1 MAFVYIAFVVVTLGI
16 LIFAFYQWQHFMIFS
31 PTYFREDEL
40 DDDFEY
46 LSIITDDGVELE
58 GVVYEPKELYRKLPS
73 VDATLLFF
81 GGRSHDSVGL
91 IKRLSAAYP
100 HTRIITFNYR
110 SYGKSKG
117 SVNEKNVY
125 KDGLKIAQ
133 MVQKHYGDF
142 YILGFSIGSS
152 VAAYVASKVKVKGV
166 FLVGSFDSIALL
178 SKSKYGKSL
187 SWLLRYKFDN
197 TKLVQHIDAKTYL
210 FVSKDDE
217 ITYIENGRNL
227 KKYVKNLAIYKEYD
241 NISHKELLWNDN
253 IINLI
258 NKAIHE

>member
-1 MAFVYIAFVVVTLGI
+1 MVFVYIAFVVVTLAI
-16 LIFAFYQWQHFMIFS
+16 VLFALYQWQHFMIFS

-46 LSIITDDGVELE
+46 VSITTDDGVELE
-58 GVVYEPKELYRKLPS
+58 GVVYEPKELYRKLATIE
-73 VDATLLFF
+73 ATLLFF

-91 IKRLSAAYP
+91 IKRLSSRFT

-117 SVNEKNVY
+117 FVNEKNVY

-166 FLVGSFDSIALL
+166 FLVGAFDSIALL
-178 SKSKYGKSL
+178 TKSKYGKNL
-187 SWLLRYKFDN
+187 SWLLRYRFDN
-197 TKLVQHIDAKTYL
+197 TKFVQNIDAKTYL

-227 KKYVKNLAIYKEYD
+227 KKHVKNLAVYKEYD
-241 NISHKELLWNDN
+241 NISHKELLWNDD
-253 IINLI
+253 IVYLI
-258 NKAIHE
+258 NKGMDE